1 MVSVSLYSQN
11 GSSVGKVELPDIFNN
26 EVREDL
32 IRRAVLSEESENL
45 QPKGAFPRA
54 GLQTTA
60 RYIGR
65 KEAYHSLK
73 NRGGAKLPR
82 ELYPKGRIGRVRV
95 VPWSV
100 KGRRA
105 HPPKVEKV
113 LVERINKREKKKA
126 LLSAI
131 AATSK
136 KELVGKKHILPKV
149 DIPIVLDDSCL
160 SLAKTKDVVK
170 LFESLDL
177 IKDIERAKEKAKRN
191 NGRKGG
197 VKTPK
202 SVLLVVDKD
211 SKILKAANNLPGVTA
226 VKLDSLKVSDL
237 APGGVPGRLTVWS
250 KSAIEN
256 LSKLQ

>member
-1 MVSVSLYSQN
+1 MVSVSFYSQD
-11 GSSVGKVELPDIFNN
+11 GSSKGKIELPEIFET

-32 IRRAVLSEESENL
+32 IIRAVLSEESEKL
-45 QPKGAFPRA
+45 QPKGVFPRA

-60 RYIGR
+60 RYVGK

-95 VPWSV
+95 VPWST

-126 LLSAI
+126 LFSAI

-136 KELVGKKHILPKV
+136 KELVGKKHIVPDS
-149 DIPIVLDDSCL
+149 DIPIILDDSC
-160 SLAKTKDVVK
+160 SSISKTKDVVN
-170 LFESLDL
+170 LFEKIGL
-177 IKDIERAKEKAKRN
+177 IKDIERADERRKRN

-202 SVLLVVDKD
+202 SILLISDKD
-211 SKILKAANNLPGVTA
+211 SKLLKAAKNLPGVTVSKIDA
-226 VKLDSLKVSDL
+226 LKVSDL
-237 APGGVPGRLTVWS
+237 APGGVPGRLTVWT

-256 LSKLQ
+256 LKKL

>member
-1 MVSVSLYSQN
+1 MASISLYSQN
-11 GSSVGKVELPDIFNN
+11 GSSTGKIELPEIFKT

-32 IRRAVLSEESENL
+32 IRRAVLSEESEKL
-45 QPKGAFPRA
+45 QPKGTFPRA

-60 RYIGR
+60 RYVGR

-95 VPWSV
+95 VPWAV

-126 LLSAI
+126 LYSAI
-131 AATSK
+131 AATANK
-136 KELVGKKHILPKV
+136 DIVGKKHALPKIE
-149 DIPIVLDDSCL
+149 IPIVLDDSCE
-160 SLAKTKDVVK
+160 SLAKTKEVIS
-170 LFESLDL
+170 LFKNLDL
-177 IKDIERAKEKAKRN
+177 AKDIERAEERRKRN

-202 SVLLVVDKD
+202 SILLVAGKN
-211 SKILKAANNLPGVTA
+211 SKLLKAAKNLPGVTA
-226 VKLDSLKVSDL
+226 TTVDSLKVSDL
-237 APGGVPGRLTVWS
+237 APGGVPGRLTVWT

-256 LSKLQ
+256 LSKI

>member
-1 MVSVSLYSQN
+1 MVNVNLYSKD
-11 GSSVGKVELPDIFNN
+11 GSQSGKIELPSAFSE

-32 IRRAVLSEESENL
+32 IRRAVLSEETELL
-45 QPKGAFPRA
+45 QPKGAFKRA

-73 NRGGAKLPR
+73 NRGIAKLPR

-105 HPPKVEKV
+105 HPPNVEKII
-113 LVERINKREKKKA
+113 VERINAREKKKA

-131 AATSK
+131 SATAK
-136 KELVGKKHILPKV
+136 KEFVGKKHVLPKI
-149 DIPIVLDDSCL
+149 DIPIVFDDSCSSL
-160 SLAKTKDVVK
+160 SKTKEVAK
-170 LFESLDL
+170 LFEQLEL
-177 IKDIERAKEKAKRN
+177 IKDVERAKSKRKPN

-197 VKTPK
+197 VKTPH
-202 SVLLVVDKD
+202 SVLLVVDKED
-211 SKILKAANNLPGVTA
+211 KLMKAAKNLPGVSVA
-226 VKLDSLKVSDL
+226 KVDSLKVSDL
-237 APGGVPGRLTVWS
+237 APGGVPGRLTVWT
-250 KSAIEN
+250 KSAISR
-256 LSKLQ
+256 LSSL

>member
-1 MVSVSLYSQN
+1 MVNVSLYSKD
-11 GSSVGKVELPDIFNN
+11 GSQSGKIELPSAFSE

-32 IRRAVLSEESENL
+32 IRRAVLSEETELL
-45 QPKGAFPRA
+45 QPKGAFKRA

-73 NRGGAKLPR
+73 NRGIAKLPR

-105 HPPKVEKV
+105 HPPKVEKII
-113 LVERINKREKKKA
+113 VERINAREKKKA

-131 AATSK
+131 SATAK
-136 KELVGKKHILPKV
+136 KEFVGKKHVLPKI
-149 DIPIVLDDSCL
+149 DIPIVFDDSCSSL
-160 SLAKTKDVVK
+160 SKTKEVAK
-170 LFESLDL
+170 LFEQLEL
-177 IKDIERAKEKAKRN
+177 IKDVQRAKSKRKPN

-197 VKTPK
+197 VKTPH
-202 SVLLVVDKD
+202 SVLLVVDKED
-211 SKILKAANNLPGVTA
+211 KLMKAAKNLPGVSVA
-226 VKLDSLKVSDL
+226 KVDSLKVSDL
-237 APGGVPGRLTVWS
+237 APGGVPGRLTVWT
-250 KSAIEN
+250 KSAISR
-256 LSKLQ
+256 LSSL